1 MDFYTFFPNIL
12 NMSLTAS
19 VAIVFVMLLR
29 LLLKKAPKVI
39 SYALWGVVLFRLL
52 CPVSFESE
60 ISLFG
65 LFETPTVD
73 ATDRTSMVEY
83 IPSNIVHTENPEV
96 VLPVPGVG
104 DVITEALPKGEEQL
118 RADPLEGPIFIATY
132 VWWGGILVMAIYGFL
147 TWLQL
152 RRRLVTASPL
162 RENIYLADDIDSPFV
177 MGLIH
182 PKIYL
187 PSEMDQ
193 REQSYIILHEQ
204 HHIRRLDH
212 IVKALAFVALCIH
225 WFNPL
230 VWVAFILSGKDM
242 EMSCDEAVVRKLGTE
257 IRADYTASLLSLA
270 TGKRIIAG
278 MPLAFGEGN
287 TKGRIKNLANW
298 KKPAFWVVLVAVVAC
313 ITLTIGLLTNPPA
326 EREFPINGENVS
338 DLDTDRLLEK
348 IADAENLEDTSML
361 CVNADNFDLM
371 FTPEFDWANDGAIR
385 FFYTKNQKTYSAQIR
400 MFHDEN
406 KYFITDRSDWIEQ
419 ERIFKL
425 KYYLDALKYIPQEEV
440 RQLSHDADGYSV
452 MQVDYGVPEDF
463 DRVVTY
469 SSQGTMELDGWYIHL
484 IVQPLHELE
493 DGSYNGSGD
502 EVIHLFYGHQDLV
515 MLENNSVTK
524 WFDYIDNPAEMGD
537 ELTTEIPEFPSVT
550 FTYNRAQII
559 ASKPFDNSELTGHV
573 IMIGG
578 MPIWNAYFT
587 DLTGD
592 GYPDICATYSYGSG
606 IIDTR
611 IVIHDYANGASY
623 ELSDRGYHDF
633 YLRLNEDD
641 GGLYVE
647 KRVYPNGELVSSGR
661 LVYKDGCITIDPSL
675 DIGASS
681 LQEKYPEYFG
691 LDTSNGLDVYVW
703 QMAQNS
709 YSFGVLPHEDTPRDW
724 ISAELMNLRG
734 TDAQEM
740 RFILKSYG
748 LEESGIYI
756 IPWQNPYSSYI
767 ADIWIIEDNVSQE
780 DKQKKYIEQ
789 IRNMLFP
796 SEEVAAPVETEPTE
810 SPVDYG
816 QYISSPEMAFSGLEA
831 DGIKIDEN
839 WIEVQHDGAIL
850 EYHMTYDSPAIIL
863 EFGLI
868 RDDGLEIK
876 ATVEDGV
883 GIDSLE
889 NIPAGHYQLFVRNV
903 GYVNDLPGKTVK
915 GGAVNCTLYGG
926 TTVDMPLDPDKT
938 FVDLT
943 QGEVKIKAED
953 IGSYI
958 FYTNSMKIVVTVKGG
973 NTDSGIV
980 NLHPS
985 ESTELF
991 VGTHELRGEKQ
1002 CVFSGL
1008 TSARYYLMSTEN
1020 LNGCELTVSGEQSF
1034 IDKLFG

>member
-1 MDFYTFFPNIL
+1 MDFYTFFPKIL

-52 CPVSFESE
+52 CPVSFESGL
-60 ISLFG
+60 SLFG
-65 LFETPTVD
+65 IFETPTVG

-83 IPSNIVHTENPEV
+83 IPSNIVHTEYPEV
-96 VLPVPGVG
+96 VLPVPGIG
-104 DVITEALPKGEEQL
+104 DTITEALPKGEEQL

-132 VWWGGILVMAIYGFL
+132 VWWGGILVMAIYGIV

-162 RENIYLADDIDSPFV
+162 RGNIYLADDIDSPFV
-177 MGLIH
+177 MGLIR

-187 PSEMDQ
+187 PSEMEQ

-204 HHIRRLDH
+204 HHIRRMDH
-212 IVKALAFVALCIH
+212 IVKALAFAALCIH

-298 KKPAFWVVLVAVVAC
+298 KRPAFWVVLVAIIAC
-313 ITLTIGLLTNPPA
+313 IVLAVGLLTNPRKVSTPYPITSTLQVDDVQWA
-326 EREFPINGENVS
+326 QITLWGDETDHIELDDDQTQELIYILNNINERDFVHSKVPEHDLSLMIYCGEVEILLHWDGDYTEFSFDS
-338 DLDTDRLLEK
+338 DTAKDIDKDYRY
-348 IADAENLEDTSML
+348 I
-361 CVNADNFDLM
+361 
-371 FTPEFDWANDGAIR
+371 
-385 FFYTKNQKTYSAQIR
+385 KNQELNE
-400 MFHDEN
+400 F
-406 KYFITDRSDWIEQ
+406 
-419 ERIFKL
+419 
-425 KYYLDALKYIPQEEV
+425 
-440 RQLSHDADGYSV
+440 LSKFCPH
-452 MQVDYGVPEDF
+452 
-463 DRVVTY
+463 T
-469 SSQGTMELDGWYIHL
+469 
-484 IVQPLHELE
+484 IV
-493 DGSYNGSGD
+493 
-502 EVIHLFYGHQDLV
+502 
-515 MLENNSVTK
+515 K
-524 WFDYIDNPAEMGD
+524 WFDYTDTPSAMED
-537 ELTTEIPEFPSVT
+537 ELTIELPEFPGVT

-611 IVIHDYANGASY
+611 IVIHDYANSASY

-633 YLRLNEDD
+633 YLRLNEDV

-661 LVYKDGCITIDPSL
+661 LVYKDGCILLDPSL
-675 DIGASS
+675 DVGVSS
-681 LQEKYPEYFG
+681 LREKYPEYIG

-703 QMAQNS
+703 QMNQNS

-740 RFILKSYG
+740 RLILKSYG
-748 LEESGIYI
+748 LEESDIHI

-767 ADIWIIEDNVSQE
+767 ADIWIIGDDVSQE
-780 DKQKKYIEQ
+780 DKQMQYIEQ

-796 SEEVAAPVETEPTE
+796 SEEVAAPVETTPTE

-816 QYISSPEMAFSGLEA
+816 MYISRPEMSFPGLEA
-831 DGIKIDEN
+831 DGIQIDEN
-839 WIEVQHDGAIL
+839 WIEVQRDGAIL

-863 EFGLI
+863 EFGLL

-876 ATVEDGV
+876 TTVEDGV

-889 NIPAGHYQLFVRNV
+889 NIPAGRYQLFVRNI
-903 GYVNDLPGKTVK
+903 GYVNDLPGKTVT

-926 TTVDMPLDPDKT
+926 TTDDIPIDPDKI

-943 QGEVKIKAED
+943 QGEVNIKAED
-953 IGSYI
+953 IANYI
-958 FYTNSMKIVVTVKGG
+958 FYTNSMKIVVTVKDG

-991 VGTHELRGEKQ
+991 VGTHELQGEKQ
-1002 CVFSGL
+1002 CVFTGL

-1020 LNGCELTVSGEQSF
+1020 LTECELTVSGEQSF
-1034 IDKLFG
+1034 LDKLFG

>member
-1 MDFYTFFPNIL
+1 MDFYTLFPKIL

-52 CPVSFESE
+52 CPVSFESGM
-60 ISLFG
+60 SLFG

-83 IPSNIVHTENPEV
+83 IPSNIVHTEYPEV
-96 VLPVPGVG
+96 VLPVPGIG
-104 DVITEALPKGEEQL
+104 DTITEALPKGEEQL
-118 RADPLEGPIFIATY
+118 RADPLEGSIFIATY
-132 VWWGGILVMAIYGFL
+132 VWWGGILVMAIYGFV

-177 MGLIH
+177 MGLIR

-187 PSEMDQ
+187 PSELEQ
-193 REQSYIILHEQ
+193 REQPYIILHEQ
-204 HHIRRLDH
+204 YHIRRLDH

-230 VWVAFILSGKDM
+230 VWVAFVLSGKDM

-298 KKPAFWVVLVAVVAC
+298 KRPAFWVVLVAIIAC
-313 ITLTIGLLTNPPA
+313 IVLAVGLLTNPKMVSTPY
-326 EREFPINGENVS
+326 PI
-338 DLDTDRLLEK
+338 
-348 IADAENLEDTSML
+348 TSTL
-361 CVNADNFDLM
+361 QRDDVQ
-371 FTPEFDWANDGAIR
+371 W
-385 FFYTKNQKTYSAQIR
+385 AQITLWG
-400 MFHDEN
+400 DE
-406 KYFITDRSDWIEQ
+406 TEHIELDVEQTQ
-419 ERIFKL
+419 ELI
-425 KYYLDALKYIPQEEV
+425 YILNNINERDFV
-440 RQLSHDADGYSV
+440 HSK
-452 MQVDYGVPEDF
+452 VPEHDLSLMVYCGEMEILLHWDGDF
-463 DRVVTY
+463 TEFIFDSDTAKDIDEDYRY
-469 SSQGTMELDGWYIHL
+469 INNQELNAFLSKFCPHT
-484 IVQPLHELE
+484 IV
-493 DGSYNGSGD
+493 
-502 EVIHLFYGHQDLV
+502 
-515 MLENNSVTK
+515 K
-524 WFDYIDNPAEMGD
+524 WFDYTDNPSAMED
-537 ELTTEIPEFPSVT
+537 ELTIELPEYPGVT
-550 FTYNRAQII
+550 FTYNRAQIT

-573 IMIGG
+573 IMISG

-661 LVYKDGCITIDPSL
+661 LIYKDGCILIDPSL
-675 DIGASS
+675 DVGVSS
-681 LQEKYPEYFG
+681 LREKCPEYFG

-703 QMAQNS
+703 QMNQNS

-724 ISAELMNLRG
+724 ISAELMKLRG

-740 RFILKSYG
+740 RLILKSYG
-748 LEESGIYI
+748 IEESDIHI

-767 ADIWIIEDNVSQE
+767 ADIWIIGDDVSQE
-780 DKQKKYIEQ
+780 DKQMQYIER

-796 SEEVAAPVETEPTE
+796 SEELATPVKTIPTE

-816 QYISSPEMAFSGLEA
+816 MYISGPEMSFAGLEA
-831 DGIKIDEN
+831 DAIQIDEN
-839 WIEVQHDGAIL
+839 WIEVQRDGAIL

-863 EFGLI
+863 EFGLL

-889 NIPAGHYQLFVRNV
+889 NIPAGRYQLFVRNI
-903 GYVNDLPGKTVK
+903 GYVNDFPGKTVK

-926 TTVDMPLDPDKT
+926 TTDDIPIDPDKI

-943 QGEVKIKAED
+943 QGEVNIKAED
-953 IGSYI
+953 IANYI

-980 NLHPS
+980 NLHHS

-991 VGTHELRGEKQ
+991 VGTHELQGEKQ
-1002 CVFSGL
+1002 CVFTGL

-1034 IDKLFG
+1034 LDKLFG

>member
-1 MDFYTFFPNIL
+1 MDFYTFFPKIL

-19 VAIVFVMLLR
+19 VAIVFVLLLR

-52 CPVSFESE
+52 CPVSIESGV
-60 ISLFG
+60 SLFG
-65 LFETPTVD
+65 LFETPTVG
-73 ATDRTSMVEY
+73 ATDRTSIVEY
-83 IPSNIVHTENPEV
+83 IPSNIVHTEYPEV
-96 VLPVPGVG
+96 VLPVPGVS

-132 VWWGGILVMAIYGFL
+132 VWWGGILVMAIYGFV

-177 MGLIH
+177 MGLIR

-187 PSEMDQ
+187 PSEMEQ

-298 KKPAFWVVLVAVVAC
+298 RKPAFWVVLVAVVAC
-313 ITLTIGLLTNPPA
+313 ITLTIGLITNPPA

-338 DLDTDRLLEK
+338 ELDTDRVLEK
-348 IADAENLEDTSML
+348 IADAENLEDTSLL

-400 MFHDEN
+400 MFHEDN
-406 KYFITDRSDWIEQ
+406 KYFITDRSDWIDQ

-440 RQLSHDADGYSV
+440 RQLSPDADGYSV
-452 MQVDYGVPEDF
+452 MQVDYGMPDDF

-469 SSQGTMELDGWYIHL
+469 SSQGTMELYGWYIHL
-484 IVQPLHELE
+484 TVQPLHELA

-502 EVIHLFYGHQDLV
+502 EVIHLFYGHKDLV
-515 MLENNSVTK
+515 MLENRSVLK
-524 WFDYIDNPAEMGD
+524 WFDYAENHTGMVD
-537 ELTTEIPEFPSVT
+537 ELTIELPEFPGVT
-550 FTYNRAQII
+550 FTYNQAQII
-559 ASKPFDNSELTGHV
+559 ASKPFDNSELTGPV
-573 IMIGG
+573 IMISG

-592 GYPDICATYSYGSG
+592 GYPDICATYSLGSG

-611 IVIHDYANGASY
+611 FVIHDYVNGASY
-623 ELSDRGYHDF
+623 EMADRGNYDYF
-633 YLRLNEDD
+633 LKMNEDD
-641 GGLYVE
+641 GCLYAE
-647 KRVYPNGELVSSGR
+647 KRIYPNGELISSGR
-661 LVYKDGCITIDPSL
+661 LVYKDGCIQIDPSL
-675 DIGASS
+675 DVGAST
-681 LQEKYPEYFG
+681 LEEKYPEYFG
-691 LDTSNGLDVYVW
+691 LDASNGLDVYVW
-703 QMAQNS
+703 QMAQYS

-740 RFILKSYG
+740 RLILASYG
-748 LEESGIYI
+748 IEESDIRI

-767 ADIWIIEDNVSQE
+767 ADIWIIEDGVSQE
-780 DKQKKYIEQ
+780 DKQEKYLEQ
-789 IRNMLFP
+789 LRNMLFP

-816 QYISSPEMAFSGLEA
+816 QYISRPEMAFPGLEA

-889 NIPAGHYQLFVRNV
+889 NIPAGRYQLFVRNV
-903 GYVNDLPGKTVK
+903 GYVNDLPGETVK

-926 TTVDMPLDPDKT
+926 TTDDMPLDPDKV

-943 QGEVKIKAED
+943 QGEIKIKAED
-953 IGSYI
+953 IGNYI

-991 VGTHELRGEKQ
+991 VGTHELQGKKQ
-1002 CVFSGL
+1002 CVFTGL
-1008 TSARYYLMSTEN
+1008 TSARYYIMSTEN
-1020 LNGCELTVSGEQSF
+1020 LTGYELTVSGDQSF
-1034 IDKLFG
+1034 LDKLLG

>member
-1 MDFYTFFPNIL
+1 MDFYTFFPKIL

-52 CPVSFESE
+52 CPVSFESGM
-60 ISLFG
+60 SLFG
-65 LFETPTVD
+65 LFETPTVG

-83 IPSNIVHTENPEV
+83 IPSNIVHTEYPEV
-96 VLPVPGVG
+96 VLPVPGIG
-104 DVITEALPKGEEQL
+104 DTITEALPKGEEQL

-132 VWWGGILVMAIYGFL
+132 VWWGGILVMAIYGIV

-152 RRRLVTASPL
+152 RSRLVTASPL

-177 MGLIH
+177 MGLIR

-187 PSEMDQ
+187 PSEMEQ

-204 HHIRRLDH
+204 HHIRRMDH
-212 IVKALAFVALCIH
+212 IVKALAFAALCIH

-298 KKPAFWVVLVAVVAC
+298 KRPAFWVVLVAIIAC
-313 ITLTIGLLTNPPA
+313 IVLAVGLLTNPRKVSTPYPITSTLQVDDVQWA
-326 EREFPINGENVS
+326 QITLWGDETDHIKLDDDQTQELIYILNNINERDFVHSKVPEHDLSLMIYCGEVEILLHWDGDYTEFSFDS
-338 DLDTDRLLEK
+338 DTAKDIDKDYRY
-348 IADAENLEDTSML
+348 I
-361 CVNADNFDLM
+361 
-371 FTPEFDWANDGAIR
+371 
-385 FFYTKNQKTYSAQIR
+385 KNQELNA
-400 MFHDEN
+400 F
-406 KYFITDRSDWIEQ
+406 
-419 ERIFKL
+419 
-425 KYYLDALKYIPQEEV
+425 
-440 RQLSHDADGYSV
+440 LSKFCPH
-452 MQVDYGVPEDF
+452 
-463 DRVVTY
+463 T
-469 SSQGTMELDGWYIHL
+469 
-484 IVQPLHELE
+484 IV
-493 DGSYNGSGD
+493 
-502 EVIHLFYGHQDLV
+502 
-515 MLENNSVTK
+515 K
-524 WFDYIDNPAEMGD
+524 WFDYTDTPSAMED
-537 ELTTEIPEFPSVT
+537 ELTIELPEFPGVT

-661 LVYKDGCITIDPSL
+661 LVYKDGCILLDPSL
-675 DIGASS
+675 DVGVSS
-681 LQEKYPEYFG
+681 LREKYPEYIG

-703 QMAQNS
+703 QMNQNS
-709 YSFGVLPHEDTPRDW
+709 YSFGLLPHEDTPRDW

-740 RFILKSYG
+740 RLILKSYG
-748 LEESGIYI
+748 LEESDIHI

-767 ADIWIIEDNVSQE
+767 ADIWIIGDDVSQE
-780 DKQKKYIEQ
+780 DKQMQYIEQ

-796 SEEVAAPVETEPTE
+796 SEEVAAPVETTPTE

-816 QYISSPEMAFSGLEA
+816 MYISRPEMSFPGLEA
-831 DGIKIDEN
+831 DGIQIDEN
-839 WIEVQHDGAIL
+839 WIEVQRDGAIL

-863 EFGLI
+863 EFGLL

-876 ATVEDGV
+876 TTVEDGV

-889 NIPAGHYQLFVRNV
+889 NIPAGRYQLFVRNI
-903 GYVNDLPGKTVK
+903 GYVNDLPGKTVT

-926 TTVDMPLDPDKT
+926 TTDDIPIDPDKI

-943 QGEVKIKAED
+943 QGEVNIKAED
-953 IGSYI
+953 IANYI
-958 FYTNSMKIVVTVKGG
+958 FYTNSMKIVVTVKDG

-991 VGTHELRGEKQ
+991 VGTHELQGEKQ
-1002 CVFSGL
+1002 CVFTGL

-1020 LNGCELTVSGEQSF
+1020 LTECELTVSGEQF
-1034 IDKLFG
+1034 FLDKLFG

>member
-1 MDFYTFFPNIL
+1 MDFYTFFPKIL

-52 CPVSFESE
+52 CPVSFESGM
-60 ISLFG
+60 SLFG
-65 LFETPTVD
+65 LFETPTVG

-83 IPSNIVHTENPEV
+83 IPSNIVHTEYPEV
-96 VLPVPGVG
+96 VLPVPGIG
-104 DVITEALPKGEEQL
+104 DTITEALPKGEEQL

-132 VWWGGILVMAIYGFL
+132 VWCGGILVMAIYGIV

-177 MGLIH
+177 MGLIR

-187 PSEMDQ
+187 PSEMEQ

-204 HHIRRLDH
+204 HHIRRMDH
-212 IVKALAFVALCIH
+212 IVKALAFAALCIH

-298 KKPAFWVVLVAVVAC
+298 KRPAFWVVLVAIIAC
-313 ITLTIGLLTNPPA
+313 IVLAVGLLTNPRKVSTPYPITSTIQVDDVQWA
-326 EREFPINGENVS
+326 QITLWGDETDHIKLDDDQTQELIYILNNINERDFVHSKVPEHDLSLMIYCGEVEILLHWDGDYTEFSFDS
-338 DLDTDRLLEK
+338 DTAKDIDKDYRY
-348 IADAENLEDTSML
+348 I
-361 CVNADNFDLM
+361 
-371 FTPEFDWANDGAIR
+371 
-385 FFYTKNQKTYSAQIR
+385 KNQELNA
-400 MFHDEN
+400 F
-406 KYFITDRSDWIEQ
+406 
-419 ERIFKL
+419 
-425 KYYLDALKYIPQEEV
+425 
-440 RQLSHDADGYSV
+440 LSKFCPH
-452 MQVDYGVPEDF
+452 
-463 DRVVTY
+463 T
-469 SSQGTMELDGWYIHL
+469 
-484 IVQPLHELE
+484 IV
-493 DGSYNGSGD
+493 
-502 EVIHLFYGHQDLV
+502 
-515 MLENNSVTK
+515 K
-524 WFDYIDNPAEMGD
+524 WFDYTDTPSAMED
-537 ELTTEIPEFPSVT
+537 ELTIELPEFPGVT

-633 YLRLNEDD
+633 YLRLNEDV

-661 LVYKDGCITIDPSL
+661 LVYKDGCILLDPSL
-675 DIGASS
+675 DVGVSS
-681 LQEKYPEYFG
+681 LREKYPEYIG

-703 QMAQNS
+703 QMNQNS

-740 RFILKSYG
+740 RLILKSYG
-748 LEESGIYI
+748 LEESDIHI

-767 ADIWIIEDNVSQE
+767 ADIWIIGDDVSQE
-780 DKQKKYIEQ
+780 DKQMQYIEQ

-796 SEEVAAPVETEPTE
+796 SEEVAAPVETTPTE
-810 SPVDYG
+810 SPVPMETFCD
-816 QYISSPEMAFSGLEA
+816 I
-831 DGIKIDEN
+831 
-839 WIEVQHDGAIL
+839 
-850 EYHMTYDSPAIIL
+850 
-863 EFGLI
+863 
-868 RDDGLEIK
+868 
-876 ATVEDGV
+876 
-883 GIDSLE
+883 
-889 NIPAGHYQLFVRNV
+889 
-903 GYVNDLPGKTVK
+903 
-915 GGAVNCTLYGG
+915 
-926 TTVDMPLDPDKT
+926 PLDPGKT

-943 QGEVKIKAED
+943 QGDVRIKAED
-953 IGSYI
+953 IGKYV
-958 FYTNSMKIVVTVKGG
+958 FYTNSTKIVVNIIEG
-973 NTDSGIV
+973 NTDSGII
-980 NLHPS
+980 NLHPV
-985 ESTELF
+985 ESWETF
-991 VGTHELRGEKQ
+991 IGTHELQGDDQ
-1002 CVFSGL
+1002 CVFRNL
-1008 TSARYYLMSTEN
+1008 TSAAYYAISIEN
-1020 LNGCELTVSGEQSF
+1020 LSGCELTVSEDQSF
-1034 IDKLFG
+1034 LDKIFE